1 MKVKLITLLRLQD
14 SFKSPFHFNFNGKKY
29 IYYPINII
37 VSIFINISAL
47 ILFITLLQELI
58 YHSQP
63 NVNFS
68 EFHSSKTK
76 NLTLNTKELLF
87 TIALRDQ
94 YYNIINDPS
103 IGYLRAI
110 YERIY
115 TVNGQFKREELNLHL
130 MNCSYVYP
138 IFKKLGVDGRF
149 NSTGLIDYNCYNYSE
164 PIIIGGKYG
173 TNFYSSLNFNIMKC
187 KNSSESNIICKS
199 EKEINKS
206 MQNGWLQITYVS
218 SFVDSNNYSNPIQ
231 YITEDTYFNIDV
243 SLNKQRYI
251 YFSTLE
257 MYSENNIIFRNI
269 KKEISTRHVVTDTDI
284 ISSINDERLGT
295 IFVCP
300 SFNIQKY
307 YRSYIKI
314 QEIGASIGGLYSLL
328 KLFTYILFSFH
339 KSKYIEMEIIN
350 HLFTFGNDKKINIK
364 NSLFNYER
372 FNFSRVKI
380 RAINH
385 NMKYIY
391 GSGIFLS
398 KSCKEI
404 DSIKNLN
411 NTTKYSKSIFHKN
424 NTIKNKIYFYKIDLG
439 FINSFKLL
447 FCFCKDKR
455 KIFLKDY
462 NLIIDELSKYIDYI
476 KVSKVLMDIEKMKEI
491 LKNHNFNSEHWNSG
505 KKILF
510 VNKNMTE
517 DEIKNNSNFGN
528 SNLVLNQ
535 GVN

>member
-1 MKVKLITLLRLQD
+1 MKVKLITFLQLQD

-29 IYYPINII
+29 IYYPIGII
-37 VSIFINISAL
+37 VSILINLSAI
-47 ILFITLLQELI
+47 ILLFTLVNELI

-68 EFHSSKTK
+68 EFHTSMTH
-76 NLTLNTKELLF
+76 NLTLNTKDLLF

-94 YYNIINDPS
+94 NYNIINDPS
-103 IGYLRAI
+103 IGYLSAS
-110 YERIY
+110 YERTY
-115 TVNGQFKREELNLHL
+115 TLNGKFKIETVDLNL

-138 IFKKLGVDGRF
+138 IFKKLGVDDKF

-173 TNFYSSLNFNIMKC
+173 TDFYANLNFNIMKC
-187 KNSSESNIICKS
+187 KNSSNSNIICKS

-206 MQNGWLQITYVS
+206 MQNGWVQITFVS
-218 SFVDSNNYSNPIQ
+218 SFVDLNNYSNPIQ

-243 SLNKQRYI
+243 TLNKQKYI

-257 MYSENNIIFRNI
+257 MYSENNIIFRSR
-269 KKEISTRHVVTDTDI
+269 KKEISTKHDVTNTDI
-284 ISSINDERLGT
+284 ISSIDGDILGS
-295 IFVCP
+295 IMVCP
-300 SFNIQKY
+300 SFTTQKY

-328 KLFTYILFSFH
+328 KVIAYILFSFQ

-350 HLFTFGNDKKINIK
+350 NLFTFANDKNIK
-364 NSLFNYER
+364 KNNSLFKYEK
-372 FNFSRVKI
+372 FNFSRIKI
-380 RAINH
+380 SSIDQ

-391 GSGIFLS
+391 GSGVFLS
-398 KSCKEI
+398 KSYKEI
-404 DSIKNLN
+404 DSIKNLKNTFNCTQSIIYN
-411 NTTKYSKSIFHKN
+411 NKTKN
-424 NTIKNKIYFYKIDLG
+424 NKIYFYKIDLG

-447 FCFCKDKR
+447 FCFCKNQR
-455 KIFLKDY
+455 QLFLNSYD
-462 NLIIDELSKYIDYI
+462 LIIDELSKYIDYI
-476 KVSKVLMDIEKMKEI
+476 KVSKILMDIEKIKGI
-491 LKNHNFNSEHWNSG
+491 LKKHNFNSEHWRSG

-510 VNKNMTE
+510 VNKNRNQNE
-517 DEIKNNSNFGN
+517 VKNNSILGN
-528 SNLVLNQ
+528 SNLVLNP